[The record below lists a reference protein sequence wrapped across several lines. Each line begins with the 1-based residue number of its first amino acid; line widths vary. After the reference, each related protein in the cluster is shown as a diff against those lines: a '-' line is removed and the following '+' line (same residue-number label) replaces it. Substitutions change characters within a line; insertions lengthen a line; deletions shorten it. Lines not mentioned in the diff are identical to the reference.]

1 MKYKIVFSDID
12 GTLLNKERELS
23 PLTIQT
29 IKEVKKQVPVV
40 LISARMPDAMYHLQ
54 EELDIRESPIIAYNG
69 GLVLVNDQPISSVEI
84 PMDMLKAIHQFNTEN
99 NLNVHLSLYYN
110 NEWNVPQTDFWAQRE
125 ENNTKVSPQI
135 KSNAEVIEKWTTE
148 HKAPHKIMAMGEP
161 EKIEEISDF
170 LSKNY
175 NDELHFYR
183 SNKNY
188 LEIANKKISKF
199 SAIEYLLAH
208 HFNIS
213 KEDTIA
219 FGDNYNDV
227 EMIGGVGMGI
237 AVANARQEVLDVSTA
252 VTANAKEDGVAQS
265 LQKLFSL

>member
-99 NLNVHLSLYYN
+99 
-110 NEWNVPQTDFWAQRE
+110 
-125 ENNTKVSPQI
+125 VS
-135 KSNAEVIEKWTTE
+135 SN
-148 HKAPHKIMAMGEP
+148 
-161 EKIEEISDF
+161 
-170 LSKNY
+170 LSK
-175 NDELHFYR
+175 
-183 SNKNY
+183 
-188 LEIANKKISKF
+188 
-199 SAIEYLLAH
+199 
-208 HFNIS
+208 
-213 KEDTIA
+213 
-219 FGDNYNDV
+219 
-227 EMIGGVGMGI
+227 
-237 AVANARQEVLDVSTA
+237 
-252 VTANAKEDGVAQS
+252 
-265 LQKLFSL
+265 